1 VGKLNSLT
9 ATPLHWMYDE
19 AVIAGLE
26 LSPLNFEVDDLPP
39 GNIGPRVA
47 GLWWLFEFQPIQH
60 LTYVDAT
67 ATTW

>member
-1 VGKLNSLT
+1 
-9 ATPLHWMYDE
+9 MYDE